1 MKHYN
6 KINTVHNKNV
16 FKLSATAVAVT
27 AMLVAAPIHAQ
38 EAEET
43 EAQVTQSGTLE
54 RIEVTA
60 RRTVES
66 LQEVPVAVTSVSASD
81 LQTRGITVLTEVQ
94 QFSPNTTLQTSRGTN
109 STLTAFIRGVGQ
121 QDPLWG
127 YEPGVGIYIDDV
139 YMARPQGAVLDL
151 LNVQRVE
158 VLRGPQGTLYGKNTI
173 GGAIKYVTKEMSGDA
188 EFNAQATV
196 GSYSQ
201 ADVMLTGQMPLIEDK
216 LYIGGGYAN
225 LNRDGF
231 GEFLQSALPNQD
243 RENYNKE
250 LWAAR
255 IAVEYSPTDKLFFRL
270 DWDKTE
276 DTSNSK
282 GGFRLLP
289 SILTVAPIPDSVYD
303 SYTSLPTDNLVELEG
318 FSFLARYDVSDDLQI
333 KYVASSRESYS
344 PTNIDFDNTAVDI
357 FDVPAI
363 YEDENTTHELQATYL
378 GDGYKVTGGLYYYDG
393 ESCGTFDA
401 ILGQTGRNLAVL
413 GALGIPDF
421 AGFIGA
427 TGLTREVT
435 GCNNSQSIA
444 AYTQASIDLSD
455 KLSLTLGARFTEE
468 TKKAFVNNGLVFDG
482 VFVNA
487 YPESDWIPGYVRP
500 TGVFPGNNLVPQV
513 LGQDTNGDGLLDAP
527 SEKTWSRFTP
537 RLGLDYQVSDDMM
550 VFASFSQGF
559 KSGTYNPRAELNE
572 PAVDPEVVDS
582 IEFGIK
588 ADLSDT
594 LRTNVTLFNLDHKDR
609 QYVSALPVSSPSDL
623 NQILGNVG
631 QSKSTGVEAEITWVA
646 TDALTFDIALGYID
660 ADFDEVI
667 SINDNGQPEDISDAF
682 AISNTPEYTA
692 NFSANYAMDTDFGY
706 VMFTANYYY
715 RDDYAIDETANSLLN
730 QDGYGLFNLSATW
743 ESVSGEY
750 YAGIHLKNL
759 TDEEYLV
766 GGYQF
771 VTVDEATG
779 AFVQGTG
786 GDNTLIGYYGD
797 PRTVQLTVGY
807 RF

>member
-1 MKHYN
+1 MKSYN
-6 KINTVHNKNV
+6 KINTIHNKTCFN
-16 FKLSATAVAVT
+16 LSATAAAVAS
-27 AMLVAAPIHAQ
+27 MLFAAPMHAQ
-38 EAEET
+38 EAAT
-43 EAQVTQSGTLE
+43 EATRVKQSGTLE
-54 RIEVTA
+54 TIEVTA

-66 LQEVPVAVTSVSASD
+66 LQEVPVAVTSISAAD

-173 GGAIKYVTKEMSGDA
+173 GGAVKYVTKEMSGDA

-196 GSYSQ
+196 GSYAQ
-201 ADVMLTGQMPLIEDK
+201 ADLMVTGQIPLIEDK
-216 LYIGGGYAN
+216 LYIGGGYAD
-225 LNRDGF
+225 LSRDGF
-231 GEFLQSALPNQD
+231 GEYLLSALPNQD
-243 RENYNKE
+243 RQNYNKD

-255 IAVEYSPTDKLFFRL
+255 IAVEYRPTDKLFFRL

-276 DTSNSK
+276 DSSNSK

-289 SILTVAPIPDSVYD
+289 SILTDAPVPDSVYD
-303 SYTSLPTDNLVELEG
+303 SYTSLPTENLVELEG
-318 FSFLARYDVSDDLQI
+318 FSFLARYDVSDQLQI
-333 KYVASSRESYS
+333 KYVGSSRESYS
-344 PTNIDFDNTAVDI
+344 PTNIDFDNTAVDV

-363 YEDENTTHELQATYL
+363 YEDENTTHELQANYL
-378 GDGYKVTGGLYYYDG
+378 GEGYKVTGGLYYYDG
-393 ESCGTFDA
+393 ESCGSFDA
-401 ILGQTGRNLAVL
+401 ILG
-413 GALGIPDF
+413 ALGRAAFGVP
-421 AGFIGA
+421 
-427 TGLTREVT
+427 GLTREVS
-435 GCNNSQSIA
+435 GCNNSESWA
-444 AYTQASIDLSD
+444 AYTQANIDVTE
-455 KLSLTLGARFTEE
+455 KLSVTVGARYTEE
-468 TKKAFVNNGLVFDG
+468 TKSAFVNNGLIFANV
-482 VFVNA
+482 
-487 YPESDWIPGYVRP
+487 YPESNWIPGYVRP
-500 TGVFPGNNLVPQV
+500 TGTFPGNNLVPQV
-513 LGQDTNGDGLLDAP
+513 LGQDTNGDGVLDAP
-527 SEKTWSRFTP
+527 SEETWSRFTP
-537 RLGLDYQVSDDMM
+537 RLGLDYKVSDDMM
-550 VFASFSQGF
+550 IFASYAQGF
-559 KSGTYNPRAELNE
+559 KSGTYNPRATINE

-582 IEFGIK
+582 IEFGMK

-594 LRTNVTLFNLDHKDR
+594 LRTNVTLFSLDHKDR
-609 QYVSALPVSSPSDL
+609 QYISVLPVSSPSDL

-631 QSKSTGVEAEITWVA
+631 SSTATGVEAEITWVA
-646 TDALTFDIALGYID
+646 SEALTFDVALGYID
-660 ADFDEVI
+660 ADFKEVI
-667 SINDNGQPEDISDAF
+667 SIGLDGQPQDISDAF

-692 NFSANYAMDTDFGY
+692 SFSANYAVDTEFGY

-715 RDDYAIDETANSLLN
+715 RDDYAIDETANSLLS

-743 ESVSGEY
+743 ESVSGNY
-750 YAGIHLKNL
+750 YAGLHLKNL

-771 VTVDEATG
+771 VTPDG
-779 AFVQGTG
+779 SGGFIPGTG

-797 PRTVQLTVGY
+797 PRTVHLTVGY